1 MPPPLPVSNPIAEE
15 FVDAPSWAR
24 PCPDCGQHIAAGA
37 ESCPHCGSAELH
49 ARRKA
54 GPCSKCKGPM
64 YFAGREMR
72 GHFDGGGVLT
82 ALLGLFLIVW
92 AFAAD
97 MAVIVGAPLVGL
109 GVVSLGIGGLGL
121 TVGRVNRYEVLWFTC
136 RPCKANKSV
145 KR

>member
-72 GHFDGGGVLT
+72 GHFDGGGVFT
-82 ALLGLFLIVW
+82 VILGLGLLAW
-92 AFAAD
+92 AWES
-97 MAVIVGAPLVGL
+97 MMIIGANLVGL
-109 GVVSLGIGGLGL
+109 GVVSIGIGGLGL
-121 TVGRVNRYEVLWFTC
+121 TVARVNRYEVLWFTC